1 MRRMLMLALVLAA
14 AVSALPAAAGGGSY
28 PKTISLPN
36 GWLPEGIATGP
47 HSTFYAGSRATGAV
61 YRGSLRTGAGAVLVP
76 AHPGRI
82 ATGLKVDRRHKLLF
96 VAGASTGQ
104 GYVYDLRTGA
114 DVAMYQFT
122 TSTDTFVND
131 VVVTRHAAWFTD
143 SRSQVLYKVA
153 IGRHGTLAPT
163 AETIPLTGDLVVTP
177 GFNLNGIDAAR
188 HGKWLVVVQ
197 SNTGKLFRV
206 NPRTGVTDEIE
217 LANGESVLNGDGI
230 LLDGKKLYV
239 VQNTN
244 NQVAVVKLSHRLGS
258 GRVVARLT
266 DPALDV
272 PTTIAEHGRRLYVVN
287 ARFTTPPTPDTTY
300 TVVQLRKLRGR
311 H

>member
-1 MRRMLMLALVLAA
+1 MRRFLAFATLLAA
-14 AVSALPAAAGGGSY
+14 AVIALPAAAGSGSF
-28 PKTISLPN
+28 PHTIALPN

-61 YRGSLRTGAGAVLVP
+61 YRGSLRTGTGAVLVP

-82 ATGLKVDRRHKLLF
+82 ATGLKVDRRHRLLW

-104 GYVYDLRTGA
+104 GYVYDLKTGA
-114 DVAMYQFT
+114 DVALYQFT
-122 TSTDTFVND
+122 ASADTFVND

-177 GFNLNGIDAAR
+177 GFNLNGIDATPN
-188 HGKWLVVVQ
+188 GKWLVVVQ

-206 NPRTGVTDEIE
+206 DARTGVTDEIE
-217 LANGESVLNGDGI
+217 LENGESVVNGDGI

-258 GRVVARLT
+258 GRVLTRLT
-266 DPALDV
+266 DPAFDV

-300 TVVQLRKLRGR
+300 SVVQLRKL
-311 H
+311 HDHH

>member
-1 MRRMLMLALVLAA
+1 MFRLI
-14 AVSALPAAAGGGSY
+14 PGG
-28 PKTISLPN
+28 
-36 GWLPEGIATGP
+36 
-47 HSTFYAGSRATGAV
+47 
-61 YRGSLRTGAGAVLVP
+61 
-76 AHPGRI
+76 I
-82 ATGLKVDRRHKLLF
+82 ATGLKVDRRHRLLW

-104 GYVYDLRTGA
+104 GYVYDLKTGA

-122 TSTDTFVND
+122 ASTDTFVND
-131 VVVTRHAAWFTD
+131 VVVTRRAAWFTD
-143 SRSQVLYKVA
+143 SRQKVLYKVV
-153 IGRHGTLAPT
+153 IGRHGMLAPT
-163 AETIPLTGDLVVTP
+163 AETIPLTGDLVLTP
-177 GFNLNGIDAAR
+177 GATNLNGIDATPN
-188 HGKWLVVVQ
+188 GKWLVVVQ

-206 NPRTGVTDEIE
+206 NARTGVTDEIE
-217 LANGESVLNGDGI
+217 LAGGESVVNGDGI

-239 VQNTN
+239 VQNRN

-258 GRVVARLT
+258 GRVLARLT

-300 TVVQLRKLRGR
+300 SVVQLRKFHGG